1 MPRLSQ
7 PLILTN
13 RKFYWN
19 SIRTNDCIFNPI
31 TRAPTKAEYKFHLRR
46 VLSPYRSSNV
56 GPSFDVMSIATPEN
70 ASPVTTPVNCGAK
83 EVVAQVIST
92 VDKKSIVDA
101 AEVSDSEVSGKCE
114 TSSTVWPAR
123 SI

>member
-1 MPRLSQ
+1 M
-7 PLILTN
+7 TN

-19 SIRTNDCIFNPI
+19 RIRTNDCIFNPI

-70 ASPVTTPVNCGAK
+70 AAPVTTPVNCGAK

-101 AEVSDSEVSGKCE
+101 AEVSDSEVS
-114 TSSTVWPAR
+114 
-123 SI
+123 